1 MNRVVCWT
9 IELEWAD
16 GTKETLADLP
26 DHVATEVGEFL
37 TIYEKVMNNEN
48 N

>member
-1 MNRVVCWT
+1 MEKSDMNRVVCWT

-26 DHVATEVGEFL
+26 IPGSPL
-37 TIYEKVMNNEN
+37 KK
-48 N
+48 